1 MITKEEII
9 AWLMEGDEY
18 SEEEATQDV
27 KEATIQ
33 NVTLITY
40 NNGVRDVIYK
50 DENGN
55 IIHVNAY
62 GNTL

>member
-1 MITKEEII
+1 MITNKEII

-50 DENGN
+50 DENGKIVHLN
-55 IIHVNAY
+55 PY
-62 GNTL
+62 E